1 MEICLASLIS
11 NMNGVVCSVLD
22 TLLSGGDVEMKGN
35 PCPQR
40 GHADIRAGREVK
52 DWQVSR

>member
-22 TLLSGGDVEMKGN
+22 TLLSGGDIEMKRYS
-35 PCPQR
+35 CPQR
-40 GHADIRAGREVK
+40 GHTNTGARREVK
-52 DWQVSR
+52 NRQVSR

>member
-11 NMNGVVCSVLD
+11 DMNGVVCSVLD

-52 DWQVSR
+52 D